1 MDNGAIIIETSPF
14 SILHSQL
21 KSPRPLQE
29 GARFAGR
36 GLHRPGSLPRA
47 IAAMVVIAVVVVVV
61 PIMSNGREAMLV
73 LVSLFRRYYKR

>member
-47 IAAMVVIAVVVVVV
+47 IAAMVVIAVVVVV
-61 PIMSNGREAMLV
+61 PIMSGRWEAMFA
-73 LVSLFRRYYKR
+73 LVSMFRRYYKR